1 MWNTF
6 NLGFYH
12 TETQERNEIINGI
25 LEWHWVSLNRMLVQ
39 KRSKVKKKNF
49 TLKVESFAS
58 AKAKVKLN
66 HSDITA
72 VCMSQRYV
80 IFISCEAS
88 S

>member
-1 MWNTF
+1 MT
-6 NLGFYH
+6 LSQSKPY
-12 TETQERNEIINGI
+12 
-25 LEWHWVSLNRMLVQ
+25 VSAKAKQ
-39 KRSKVKKKNF
+39 SKEKKNS